1 MIDVLSR
8 LAALDSGNSNVQKAA
23 TFVEAKTLVP
33 EEVAQL
39 PELQDMSTLRA
50 LSGLKPVNECGPM
63 GMMGGMGSPTP
74 ASFSINASAANGDEV
89 ASMLTQI
96 MNLAGVH
103 KPDAGAHDAG
113 MLTGEPPE
121 DMSIAQHAAH
131 GGGDGGKDLMRSM
144 MDKMN
149 DPQPEDEGA
158 IGGGMG
164 AAGGA
169 MLGNMVAP
177 GIGGALGAAAG
188 GAMGGSMEDE
198 GSPDSGSPVASMADE
213 VRDMADELAN
223 TDKEELGLESYD
235 NTPNSPHSAPQ
246 YDPNKM
252 AYNPNAGG
260 ANKGVTNQPSA
271 MSGMTLEDQLYAEYK
286 KFMAEHTTGGTQY
299 QHQIPGAEDGDLD
312 DFVNGNRPNF
322 EWEYTQDWD
331 GAEDKFVDAVKKA
344 GYNVTDVDRSA
355 NPVIVAQVGNG
366 YVAWYDFENAVGYI
380 KPTHGKS
387 VREAKEK
394 TMSKAAK
401 GMMKYGK
408 QGMKALADAGKKGK
422 DLEPVRAKYNKY
434 D

>member
-1 MIDVLSR
+1 MQMIDVLSR
-8 LAALDSGNSNVQKAA
+8 LAALDSGNTNVQKAA
-23 TFVEAKTLVP
+23 TFVEAKNLVA

-39 PELQDMSTLRA
+39 PELHDMSTLRA
-50 LSGLKPVNECGPM
+50 LSGLKPVNECD
-63 GMMGGMGSPTP
+63 MMGIGAPMQHQTP
-74 ASFSINASAANGDEV
+74 ASFSINASAASGDEV

-103 KPDAGAHDAG
+103 KPEVGAHDAG

-131 GGGDGGKDLMRSM
+131 GGNDGGKDLMRSM

-188 GAMGGSMEDE
+188 GAMGGAMEDE
-198 GSPDSGSPVASMADE
+198 GAPDSGSPVAAMADE
-213 VRDMADELAN
+213 VRDMADELAD

-246 YDPNKM
+246 YDANKM
-252 AYNPNAGG
+252 AFNPNASQAGDRMDG
-260 ANKGVTNQPSA
+260 NMPKGNATF
-271 MSGMTLEDQLYAEYK
+271 EDQLYAEYK
-286 KFMAEHTTGGTQY
+286 A
-299 QHQIPGAEDGDLD
+299 
-312 DFVNGNRPNF
+312 FVS
-322 EWEYTQDWD
+322 ESEQ
-331 GAEDKFVDAVKKA
+331 
-344 GYNVTDVDRSA
+344 
-355 NPVIVAQVGNG
+355 
-366 YVAWYDFENAVGYI
+366 
-380 KPTHGKS
+380 
-387 VREAKEK
+387 K
-394 TMSKAAK
+394 TMSRAAK

-408 QGMKALADAGKKGK
+408 KGMKALADAGKVGK